1 MSDYE
6 DIWGPESLSTF
17 KPVRSSPFSSPEEGI
32 APRRAP
38 VPDILERVSNNNPVS
53 AVARNRLGLSVNTST
68 QHSSVS
74 ENKTPAESPST
85 VSLLNLFNYACNK

>member
-17 KPVRSSPFSSPEEGI
+17 KPVHSSPFSSPEEGN

-38 VPDILERVSNNNPVS
+38 VPDILERVSNNTPGP
-53 AVARNRLGLSVNTST
+53 AVARNRLGLSVNTTST
-68 QHSSVS
+68 QHSSVN
-74 ENKTPAESPST
+74 ENKTPVESPST
-85 VSLLNLFNYACNK
+85 VSCSLSHE